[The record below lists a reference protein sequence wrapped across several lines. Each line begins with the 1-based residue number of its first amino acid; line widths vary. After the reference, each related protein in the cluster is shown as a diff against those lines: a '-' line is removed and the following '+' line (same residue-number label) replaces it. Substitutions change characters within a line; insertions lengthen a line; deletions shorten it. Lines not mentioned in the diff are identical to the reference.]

1 MHGSEA
7 TVIPEWMDGWMNG
20 WGPEGE
26 KEWMLPAFLPKRTQ
40 LWPCIIYLLTQV
52 TNITTGFQVHTLF
65 IQTSHSLVDLGR
77 TETSHICLGKGF
89 CWPLSA
95 VFLSCGAPHPYSCP
109 DLEQMTYTT
118 LLLGLCLS
126 QTSHLP
132 YTTNLWDH
140 RSSFP
145 IEHEDRET
153 MTNWSLKCF
162 KVCRRPSTSNRTR
175 TQASCLQVHNHF
187 PAHTASL
194 STEKGFYSLF
204 RAVCNQCDKNPNLNC
219 ITELLPNPI

>member
-126 QTSHLP
+126 QTSHSHICSFAAHHKSL
-132 YTTNLWDH
+132 
-140 RSSFP
+140 RSPEFLS
-145 IEHEDRET
+145 HWTWRQRNNDK
-153 MTNWSLKCF
+153 LKF
-162 KVCRRPSTSNRTR
+162 KVLQGLQKALHIQQDSN
-175 TQASCLQVHNHF
+175 
-187 PAHTASL
+187 P
-194 STEKGFYSLF
+194 G
-204 RAVCNQCDKNPNLNC
+204 
-219 ITELLPNPI
+219 LLPPSPQPFPSPHCLP